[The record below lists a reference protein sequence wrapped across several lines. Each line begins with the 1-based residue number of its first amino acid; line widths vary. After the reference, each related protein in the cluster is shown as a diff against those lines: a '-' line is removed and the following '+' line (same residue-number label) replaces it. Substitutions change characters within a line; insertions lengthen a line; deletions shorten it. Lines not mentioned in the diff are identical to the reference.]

1 MARQADCK
9 SAATALSVR
18 IRPVAFGVLFM
29 ARGRKATVSIVAGD
43 VADSREVTEPPGL
56 SPMASA
62 KWRHLVPLLVQS
74 RGLVQTDADAIAQYC
89 EAYALRQRALVEL
102 QADGAKLVHETPNG
116 ALQIN
121 PLITIARQQEAVMM
135 RLSERFGL
143 DPARRQRLKIA
154 DGSAKG
160 DDDFG
165 AFLKEGE
172 GAGGDP

>member
-1 MARQADCK
+1 
-9 SAATALSVR
+9 
-18 IRPVAFGVLFM
+18 M
-29 ARGRKATVSIVAGD
+29 ARGRKSTVSIVAGD
-43 VADSREVTEPPGL
+43 VANNAQIAEPPGL

-62 KWRHLVPLLVQS
+62 KWRHLVPMLVQS

-89 EAYALRQRALVEL
+89 EAHALRQRALVEL

-143 DPARRQRLKIA
+143 DPASRQRLKIA

-160 DDDFG
+160 DDEFG
-165 AFLKEGE
+165 AFLKESPSGC
-172 GAGGDP
+172 GDQESE